1 MKKQFHILKERPKI
15 SLRIT
20 RDSVCAGD
28 DIDAPHE
35 LVVETHSFLD
45 PMALASH
52 IATGYL
58 PSISG
63 IGYSWDCLLNDKLF
77 ATISAGG
84 IEPKVTEVSYAGI
97 NHIHL
102 RYRSAMY

>member
-1 MKKQFHILKERPKI
+1 MNKQFHILKDRPKI
-15 SLRIT
+15 NLRIT

-35 LVVETHSFLD
+35 LMIVTHSYID
-45 PMALASH
+45 PIALASH
-52 IATGYL
+52 TSTGYL
-58 PSISG
+58 PSVSG
-63 IGYSWDCLLNDKLF
+63 IRHSWDCLLNDKLF

-84 IEPKVTEVSYAGI
+84 IEPKVTEVSYARI
-97 NHIHL
+97 NHIHF

>member
-1 MKKQFHILKERPKI
+1 MKKQFHILKDRPKI
-15 SLRIT
+15 NLRIT
-20 RDSVCAGD
+20 RDSVCGGD

-35 LVVETHSFLD
+35 LMVETHSFLD
-45 PMALASH
+45 PIVLASH
-52 IATGYL
+52 ISTGYL
-58 PSISG
+58 PSVSG
-63 IGYSWDCLLNDKLF
+63 IGHSWDCLLNDKLF

-84 IEPKVTEVSYAGI
+84 IDPKVTEVSYARI